1 VRTDPSGE
9 IGESIHR
16 SALELQW
23 IDRIFSVSKRSESH
37 YQFAGDGKGDARTVV
52 FLDQRQ
58 RHLGGSGSTATG
70 IERPILDERQNRIN
84 AYFRELSR
92 DILRKSPVS
101 SYLAPI
107 KQATPRKRINPG
119 ANGHYPPD
127 AVSMSGEPL

>member
-1 VRTDPSGE
+1 M
-9 IGESIHR
+9 
-16 SALELQW
+16 QW
-23 IDRIFSVSKRSESH
+23 IDRIFSVSNWSESH
-37 YQFAGDGKGDARTVV
+37 HQFASDRKGDARTVV

-70 IERPILDERQNRIN
+70 IERPILDERRNRIN
-84 AYFRELSR
+84 AYLGELSR

-107 KQATPRKRINPG
+107 KQATPRERIDPG

-127 AVSMSGEPL
+127 VASMSGEPL